1 MSLGV
6 NSKAAA
12 VGVGVDNVVFQP
24 AAQNVPRKI
33 LIIAT
38 YDPAKTLVVDEVPVQ
53 VTSPEDVGDQF
64 GFGFMAHRLSE
75 KAFAGGQGIETWIQP
90 QAEPGGGVQATGDI
104 DYAGASGVKAGTIY
118 LYIAGDKVEVEI
130 ADADTAD
137 DLATKTVAAI
147 NADTTLPVTAVVN
160 GVTTSQVDLTA
171 NTSGTY
177 GNDISIAFNLAG
189 ESYPTGVVA
198 PSITPMAS
206 GAGTPTISDAL
217 DGLGTG
223 DDANEDFFTDVVHGY
238 LQDTTTLDA
247 IETYVGRQRG
257 AYGIAG
263 RGRCAQDRSRERN
276 YRGSGQRIASFG
288 NRRACDRQ
296 HGPDQSGSRRAAL
309 RRYPA

>member
-90 QAEPGGGVQATGDI
+90 QAEPGGGV
-104 DYAGASGVKAGTIY
+104 IY

-247 IETYVGRQRG
+247 IETYVG
-257 AYGIAG
+257 Y
-263 RGRCAQDRSRERN
+263 
-276 YRGSGQRIASFG
+276 
-288 NRRACDRQ
+288 
-296 HGPDQSGSRRAAL
+296 L
-309 RRYPA
+309 